1 MAKGLYS
8 AFDSGTLEGVIDVNS
23 SLGPWRLRSSNPE
36 TKSSVVIEGRP
47 ERVYLLVDAEVPER
61 LSPAWRIILNDL
73 SLTKVF
79 RPNVVVGDLGVEHA
93 LTVYDVTPIVRQ
105 GKNELK
111 VTYKGEIPVV
121 VNGVITVALYRAEKF
136 STTFSLEAG
145 ELVMDPGEERIEQCE
160 GSCIA
165 FLKTSVTAKA
175 VVESDNLRRVVPPET
190 VEELSFSKRLS
201 VRNESQKGSVKLFA
215 LFRSKTVEPRIAV
228 AGERTSGGIVIAYE
242 GDVRLNKLI
251 VNVLKNGVS
260 VVYKVFEG
268 VSPGDRVTLPVQD
281 LESGSLVRAVA
292 VIAGYRKVMD
302 FKV

>member
-1 MAKGLYS
+1 MVKGLYS
-8 AFDSGTLEGVIDVNS
+8 AFDSGTLEGVIDINS

-61 LSPAWRIILNDL
+61 LNPAWRIVLNDL

-121 VNGVITVALYRAEKF
+121 LNGVITVALYRAEKF

-145 ELVMDPGEERIEQCE
+145 ELVMDPGEERNEQCE

-165 FLKTSVTAKA
+165 FLKTSFTAKA
-175 VVESDNLRRVVPPET
+175 VVESDNVRRVVPPET
-190 VEELSFSKRLS
+190 VEELSFSKRLT

-228 AGERTSGGIVIAYE
+228 TGERTSGGIVIAYE
-242 GDVRLNKLI
+242 GDIRLNKLI

-260 VVYKVFEG
+260 VAYKVFEG

>member
-105 GKNELK
+105 GRNELK

-145 ELVMDPGEERIEQCE
+145 ELVMDPGEERNERCE

-190 VEELSFSKRLS
+190 VEELSFSKRLT

-228 AGERTSGGIVIAYE
+228 GGERTSGGIVIAYE

>member
-228 AGERTSGGIVIAYE
+228 AGERTSGGIVVAYE

>member
-228 AGERTSGGIVIAYE
+228 GGERTSGGIVIAYE

>member
-1 MAKGLYS
+1 
-8 AFDSGTLEGVIDVNS
+8 
-23 SLGPWRLRSSNPE
+23 
-36 TKSSVVIEGRP
+36 
-47 ERVYLLVDAEVPER
+47 
-61 LSPAWRIILNDL
+61 
-73 SLTKVF
+73 
-79 RPNVVVGDLGVEHA
+79 VEHA
-93 LTVYDVTPIVRQ
+93 LTVYDVTPVVRQ

-111 VTYKGEIPVV
+111 VTYKGEVPVV
-121 VNGVITVALYRAEKF
+121 INGVITVALYRAEKF

-145 ELVMDPGEERIEQCE
+145 ELVIDPGEEKNEQCE

-175 VVESDNLRRVVPPET
+175 VVESDNVRRVVPPET
-190 VEELSFSKRLS
+190 VEELSFSKRFT

-228 AGERTSGGIVIAYE
+228 TGERTSGGIVVAYE

-281 LESGSLVRAVA
+281 LESGSSVRAVA
-292 VIAGYRKVMD
+292 VIAGYRKVME

>member
-1 MAKGLYS
+1 M
-8 AFDSGTLEGVIDVNS
+8 
-23 SLGPWRLRSSNPE
+23 
-36 TKSSVVIEGRP
+36 KSSVVIEGRP

-61 LSPAWRIILNDL
+61 LNPAWRIILNDL

-79 RPNVVVGDLGVEHA
+79 KPNVVVGDLGVEHA
-93 LTVYDVTPIVRQ
+93 LTVYDVTPVVRQ

-136 STTFSLEAG
+136 NTTFSLEAG
-145 ELVMDPGEERIEQCE
+145 ELVMDPGEEKNEQCE

-175 VVESDNLRRVVPPET
+175 VVESDNVRRVVPPET
-190 VEELSFSKRLS
+190 VEELSFSKRLT

-215 LFRSKTVEPRIAV
+215 LFRSKTVEPRITV
-228 AGERTSGGIVIAYE
+228 TGERTSGGIVIAYE
-242 GDVRLNKLI
+242 GDIRLNKLI

-268 VSPGDRVTLPVQD
+268 VSPGDKVTIPVQD

>member
-93 LTVYDVTPIVRQ
+93 LTVYDVTPVVRE

-121 VNGVITVALYRAEKF
+121 VNGVITVALYRTEKF

-145 ELVMDPGEERIEQCE
+145 ELVMDPGEEKNEQCE

-175 VVESDNLRRVVPPET
+175 VVESDNVRRVVPPET
-190 VEELSFSKRLS
+190 VEELSFSKRLT
-201 VRNESQKGSVKLFA
+201 VRNESQRGSVKLFA
-215 LFRSKTVEPRIAV
+215 LFRSKTVEPRIV
-228 AGERTSGGIVIAYE
+228 VTGERTSGGIVVVYE